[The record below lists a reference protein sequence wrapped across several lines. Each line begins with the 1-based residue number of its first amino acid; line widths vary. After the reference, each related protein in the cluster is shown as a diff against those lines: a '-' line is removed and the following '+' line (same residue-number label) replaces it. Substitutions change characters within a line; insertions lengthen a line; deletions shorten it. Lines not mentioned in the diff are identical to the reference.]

1 MRKKNS
7 ADCDQKN
14 SEIFIRLS
22 VPSKNYANR
31 VFLKR
36 VLKNVGNRGKFVGGV
51 CAGWTWCQMNFLTNS
66 NIFLFSNG
74 DFAAT
79 LKSRTLGLAGK
90 LYAWHRKSNKKLAVK
105 PTLQQCNVA
114 SLDVKIKEMLIIQHK
129 LRKQACESSEDAVA
143 R

>member
-1 MRKKNS
+1 MWGKEEHLLEVFVLDELGVKW
-7 ADCDQKN
+7 
-14 SEIFIRLS
+14 IFWQI
-22 VPSKNYANR
+22 V
-31 VFLKR
+31 
-36 VLKNVGNRGKFVGGV
+36 
-51 CAGWTWCQMNFLTNS
+51 T
-66 NIFLFSNG
+66 IFLFSNG